1 MCNYFCRFDPYFYNK
16 NEVYKGKILKIA
28 IIGSGISG
36 LSAAYYLSDQHEV
49 DLFEKDSRLG
59 GHTHTHTLELEK
71 KVRVDSGFI
80 VMNDRNYPLLTKLFL
95 ELEIEL
101 HPTSMS
107 FSVDTEDISWCS
119 EDFKKFKFFNSL
131 KKIRIFLEMIR
142 FNNIASNVDS
152 NGSIED
158 WLKEKNFSEFFKK
171 NYVYPMSASIWSSSQ
186 ESISRFPMKSFSSFF
201 NNHGLLDL
209 IKRPQ
214 WFSVLG
220 GSNTYIEKL
229 INHSKINNVIKN
241 ANISVKREKEKVFVI
256 NNDEAPHQY
265 DAIIFACHAN
275 QVGELLNDMSSDEE
289 EILSMFEY
297 TTNKVLLHD
306 DSSLMPNKKS
316 LWSSWNSCKNNN
328 YDYVS
333 YWMNNLQKL
342 DSKKDIF
349 VTLGNYP
356 DVDEEKIF
364 KKIKYEHPLYSK
376 KTIEGQKLIRSIQG
390 NNKTYF
396 TGAHL
401 GNGFHEDG
409 IKSSAEV
416 IKTING

>member
-1 MCNYFCRFDPYFYNK
+1 
-16 NEVYKGKILKIA
+16 
-28 IIGSGISG
+28 
-36 LSAAYYLSDQHEV
+36 
-49 DLFEKDSRLG
+49 
-59 GHTHTHTLELEK
+59 
-71 KVRVDSGFI
+71 
-80 VMNDRNYPLLTKLFL
+80 MNDRNYPLLTKLFL

-158 WLKEKNFSEFFKK
+158 WLREKKFSQFFKN

-186 ESISRFPMKSFSSFF
+186 ESISRFPMKSFSRFF

-220 GSNTYIEKL
+220 GSSSYIEKI
-229 INHSKINNVIKN
+229 INRSRINNIYKN
-241 ANISVKREKEKVFVI
+241 ANVSINRDKDKVFVQ
-256 NNDEAPHQY
+256 NNNKTCQY

-275 QVGELLNDMSSDEE
+275 QIQEMLLDMSPEE
-289 EILSMFEY
+289 EKILSMFEY
-297 TTNKVLLHD
+297 TSNNVFLHF
-306 DSSLMPNKKS
+306 DSSLMPNEKS
-316 LWSSWNSCKNNN
+316 LWSSWNSFKSNK
-328 YDYVS
+328 YDYLS

-342 DSKKDIF
+342 DSERDIF
-349 VTLGNYP
+349 VTLGNCP
-356 DVDEEKIF
+356 DIDEDKVI
-364 KKIKYEHPLYSK
+364 KKIKYEHPLYSE
-376 KTIEGQKLIRSIQG
+376 KTIKGQKLIRSIQG

-401 GNGFHEDG
+401 GYGFHEDG
-409 IKSSAEV
+409 IKSSLEV
-416 IKTING
+416 VRIING

>member
-1 MCNYFCRFDPYFYNK
+1 
-16 NEVYKGKILKIA
+16 
-28 IIGSGISG
+28 
-36 LSAAYYLSDQHEV
+36 
-49 DLFEKDSRLG
+49 
-59 GHTHTHTLELEK
+59 
-71 KVRVDSGFI
+71 
-80 VMNDRNYPLLTKLFL
+80 MNDRNYPLLTKLFL

-158 WLKEKNFSEFFKK
+158 WLREKKFSQFFKN

-186 ESISRFPMKSFSSFF
+186 ESISRFPMKSFSRFF

-220 GSNTYIEKL
+220 GSSSYIEKI
-229 INHSKINNVIKN
+229 INRSRINDIFKN
-241 ANISVKREKEKVFVI
+241 ANVSINRDKEKVFVQ
-256 NNDEAPHQY
+256 NNNKTCQY
-265 DAIIFACHAN
+265 DAVIFACHAN
-275 QVGELLNDMSSDEE
+275 QVQEMLVDMSPEE
-289 EILSMFEY
+289 EKILSMFEY
-297 TTNKVLLHD
+297 TSNNVFLHF
-306 DSSLMPNKKS
+306 DSSLMPNEKS
-316 LWSSWNSCKNNN
+316 LWSSWNSFKSNK
-328 YDYVS
+328 YDYLS

-342 DSKKDIF
+342 DSERDIF
-349 VTLGNYP
+349 VTLGNCP
-356 DVDEEKIF
+356 DIDEDKVI
-364 KKIKYEHPLYSK
+364 KKIKYEHPLYSE
-376 KTIEGQKLIRSIQG
+376 KTIKGQKLIKSIQG

-401 GNGFHEDG
+401 GYGFHEDG
-409 IKSSAEV
+409 IKSSLEV
-416 IKTING
+416 VRIING

>member
-1 MCNYFCRFDPYFYNK
+1 
-16 NEVYKGKILKIA
+16 
-28 IIGSGISG
+28 
-36 LSAAYYLSDQHEV
+36 
-49 DLFEKDSRLG
+49 
-59 GHTHTHTLELEK
+59 
-71 KVRVDSGFI
+71 
-80 VMNDRNYPLLTKLFL
+80 MNDRNYPLLTKLFL

-158 WLKEKNFSEFFKK
+158 WLREKKFSQFFKN

-186 ESISRFPMKSFSSFF
+186 KSISRFPMKSFSRFF

-220 GSNTYIEKL
+220 GSSSYIEK
-229 INHSKINNVIKN
+229 IISRSRINNIYKN
-241 ANISVKREKEKVFVI
+241 ANVSINRDKEKVFVQ
-256 NNDEAPHQY
+256 NNNKTCQY
-265 DAIIFACHAN
+265 DAVIFACHAN
-275 QVGELLNDMSSDEE
+275 QIQEMLVDMSPEE
-289 EILSMFEY
+289 EKILSMFEY
-297 TTNKVLLHD
+297 TRNNVFLHF
-306 DSSLMPNKKS
+306 DSSLMPNEKS
-316 LWSSWNSCKNNN
+316 LWSSWNSFKSNK
-328 YDYVS
+328 YDYLS

-342 DSKKDIF
+342 DSERDIF
-349 VTLGNYP
+349 VTLGNCP
-356 DVDEEKIF
+356 DIDEDKVI
-364 KKIKYEHPLYSK
+364 KKIKYEHPLYSE
-376 KTIEGQKLIRSIQG
+376 KTIKGQKLIRSIQG

-401 GNGFHEDG
+401 GHGFHEDG
-409 IKSSAEV
+409 IKSSLEV
-416 IKTING
+416 VRIING

>member
-1 MCNYFCRFDPYFYNK
+1 
-16 NEVYKGKILKIA
+16 
-28 IIGSGISG
+28 
-36 LSAAYYLSDQHEV
+36 
-49 DLFEKDSRLG
+49 
-59 GHTHTHTLELEK
+59 
-71 KVRVDSGFI
+71 
-80 VMNDRNYPLLTKLFL
+80 MNDRNYPLLTKLFL

-158 WLKEKNFSEFFKK
+158 WLREKKFSQFFKN

-186 ESISRFPMKSFSSFF
+186 ESISRFPMKSFSRFF

-220 GSNTYIEKL
+220 GSSSYIEKI
-229 INHSKINNVIKN
+229 INRSRINNIYKN
-241 ANISVKREKEKVFVI
+241 ANVSLNRDKEKVFVQ
-256 NNDEAPHQY
+256 NNNKTCQY
-265 DAIIFACHAN
+265 DAVIFACHAN
-275 QVGELLNDMSSDEE
+275 QIQEMLVDMSPEE
-289 EILSMFEY
+289 EKILSMFEY
-297 TTNKVLLHD
+297 TSNNVFLHF
-306 DSSLMPNKKS
+306 DSSLMPNERS
-316 LWSSWNSCKNNN
+316 LWSSWNSFKNNK
-328 YDYVS
+328 YDYLS

-342 DSKKDIF
+342 DSERDIF
-349 VTLGNYP
+349 VTLGNCP
-356 DVDEEKIF
+356 DIDEDKVI
-364 KKIKYEHPLYSK
+364 KKIKYEHPLYSE
-376 KTIEGQKLIRSIQG
+376 KTIKGQKLIKSIQG

-401 GNGFHEDG
+401 GYGFHEDG
-409 IKSSAEV
+409 IKSSLEV
-416 IKTING
+416 VRIING

>member
-1 MCNYFCRFDPYFYNK
+1 MCNYFCCFDPYFYNK

-36 LSAAYYLSDQHEV
+36 LSAAYYLSDQYEV

-142 FNNIASNVDS
+142 FNNIASNIDS
-152 NGSIED
+152 IGSIED
-158 WLKEKNFSEFFKK
+158 WLKEKKFSEFFKK

-186 ESISRFPMKSFSSFF
+186 ESISRFPMKSFSRFF

-209 IKRPQ
+209 INRPQ

-229 INHSKINNVIKN
+229 LNHSKINNVIKN
-241 ANISVKREKEKVFVI
+241 ANISVYREKEKVFVI
-256 NNDEAPHQY
+256 NNDEAHQY

-297 TTNKVLLHD
+297 TTNKVLLHV

-328 YDYVS
+328 HDYVS

-401 GNGFHEDG
+401 GYGFHEDG
-409 IKSSAEV
+409 IKSSVEV
-416 IKTING
+416 IKNING

>member
-1 MCNYFCRFDPYFYNK
+1 
-16 NEVYKGKILKIA
+16 
-28 IIGSGISG
+28 
-36 LSAAYYLSDQHEV
+36 
-49 DLFEKDSRLG
+49 
-59 GHTHTHTLELEK
+59 
-71 KVRVDSGFI
+71 
-80 VMNDRNYPLLTKLFL
+80 MNDRNYPLLTKLFL

-158 WLKEKNFSEFFKK
+158 WLREKKFSQFFKN

-186 ESISRFPMKSFSSFF
+186 ESISRFPMKSFSRFF

-220 GSNTYIEKL
+220 GSSSYIEKI
-229 INHSKINNVIKN
+229 INRSRINDIFKN
-241 ANISVKREKEKVFVI
+241 ANVSINRDKEKVFVQ
-256 NNDEAPHQY
+256 NNNKTCQY
-265 DAIIFACHAN
+265 DAVIFACHAN
-275 QVGELLNDMSSDEE
+275 QIQEMLVDMSPEE
-289 EILSMFEY
+289 EKILSMFEY
-297 TTNKVLLHD
+297 TSNNVFLHF
-306 DSSLMPNKKS
+306 DSSLMPNERS
-316 LWSSWNSCKNNN
+316 LWSSWNSFKNNK
-328 YDYVS
+328 YDYLS

-342 DSKKDIF
+342 DSERDIF
-349 VTLGNYP
+349 VTLGNCP
-356 DVDEEKIF
+356 DIDEDKVI
-364 KKIKYEHPLYSK
+364 KKIKYEHPLYSE
-376 KTIEGQKLIRSIQG
+376 KTNKGQKLIKSIQG

-401 GNGFHEDG
+401 GYGFHEDG
-409 IKSSAEV
+409 IKSSLEV
-416 IKTING
+416 VRIING

>member
-1 MCNYFCRFDPYFYNK
+1 
-16 NEVYKGKILKIA
+16 
-28 IIGSGISG
+28 
-36 LSAAYYLSDQHEV
+36 
-49 DLFEKDSRLG
+49 
-59 GHTHTHTLELEK
+59 
-71 KVRVDSGFI
+71 
-80 VMNDRNYPLLTKLFL
+80 MNDRNYPLLTKLFL

-158 WLKEKNFSEFFKK
+158 WLREKKFSQFFKN

-186 ESISRFPMKSFSSFF
+186 ESISRFPMKSFSRFF

-220 GSNTYIEKL
+220 GSSSYIEKI
-229 INHSKINNVIKN
+229 INRSRINDIFKN
-241 ANISVKREKEKVFVI
+241 ANVSINRDKEKVFVQ
-256 NNDEAPHQY
+256 NNNKTFQY
-265 DAIIFACHAN
+265 DAVIFACHAN
-275 QVGELLNDMSSDEE
+275 QIQEMLVDMSPEE
-289 EILSMFEY
+289 EKILSMFEY
-297 TTNKVLLHD
+297 TSNNVFLHF
-306 DSSLMPNKKS
+306 DSSLMPNEKS
-316 LWSSWNSCKNNN
+316 LWSSWNSFKSNK
-328 YDYVS
+328 YDYLS

-342 DSKKDIF
+342 DSERDIF
-349 VTLGNYP
+349 VTLGNCP
-356 DVDEEKIF
+356 DIDEDKVI
-364 KKIKYEHPLYSK
+364 KKIKYEHPLYSE
-376 KTIEGQKLIRSIQG
+376 KTIKGQKLIRSIQG

-401 GNGFHEDG
+401 GYGFHEDG
-409 IKSSAEV
+409 IKSSLEV
-416 IKTING
+416 VRIING

>member
-1 MCNYFCRFDPYFYNK
+1 
-16 NEVYKGKILKIA
+16 
-28 IIGSGISG
+28 
-36 LSAAYYLSDQHEV
+36 
-49 DLFEKDSRLG
+49 
-59 GHTHTHTLELEK
+59 
-71 KVRVDSGFI
+71 
-80 VMNDRNYPLLTKLFL
+80 MNDRNYPLLTKLFL

-158 WLKEKNFSEFFKK
+158 WLREKKFSQFFKN

-186 ESISRFPMKSFSSFF
+186 ESISRFPMKSFSRFF

-220 GSNTYIEKL
+220 GSSSYIEKI
-229 INHSKINNVIKN
+229 INRSKINDIFKN
-241 ANISVKREKEKVFVI
+241 ANVSINRDKEKVFVQ
-256 NNDEAPHQY
+256 NNNKTCQY
-265 DAIIFACHAN
+265 DAVIFACHAD
-275 QVGELLNDMSSDEE
+275 QVQEMLVDMSPEE
-289 EILSMFEY
+289 EKILTMFEY
-297 TTNKVLLHD
+297 TSNNVFLHF
-306 DSSLMPNKKS
+306 DSSLMPNERS
-316 LWSSWNSCKNNN
+316 LWSSWNSFKNNK
-328 YDYVS
+328 YDYLS

-342 DSKKDIF
+342 DSERDIF
-349 VTLGNYP
+349 VTLGNCP
-356 DVDEEKIF
+356 DIDEDKVI
-364 KKIKYEHPLYSK
+364 KKIKYEHPLYSE
-376 KTIEGQKLIRSIQG
+376 KTIKGQKLIRSIQG

-401 GNGFHEDG
+401 GYGFHEDG
-409 IKSSAEV
+409 IKSSLEV
-416 IKTING
+416 VRIING

>member
-1 MCNYFCRFDPYFYNK
+1 
-16 NEVYKGKILKIA
+16 
-28 IIGSGISG
+28 
-36 LSAAYYLSDQHEV
+36 
-49 DLFEKDSRLG
+49 
-59 GHTHTHTLELEK
+59 
-71 KVRVDSGFI
+71 
-80 VMNDRNYPLLTKLFL
+80 MNDRNYPLLTKLFL

-158 WLKEKNFSEFFKK
+158 WLREKKFSQFFKN

-186 ESISRFPMKSFSSFF
+186 ESISRFPMKSFSRFF

-220 GSNTYIEKL
+220 GSSSYIEKI
-229 INHSKINNVIKN
+229 INRSKINDIFKN
-241 ANISVKREKEKVFVI
+241 ANVSINRDKEKVFVQ
-256 NNDEAPHQY
+256 NNNKTCQY
-265 DAIIFACHAN
+265 DAVIFACHAN
-275 QVGELLNDMSSDEE
+275 QVQEMLVDMSPEE
-289 EILSMFEY
+289 EKILSMFEY
-297 TTNKVLLHD
+297 TSNNVFLHF
-306 DSSLMPNKKS
+306 DSNLMPNEKS
-316 LWSSWNSCKNNN
+316 LWSSWNSFKSNK
-328 YDYVS
+328 YDYLS

-342 DSKKDIF
+342 DSERDIF
-349 VTLGNYP
+349 VTLGNCP
-356 DVDEEKIF
+356 DIDEDKVI
-364 KKIKYEHPLYSK
+364 KKIKYEHPLYSE
-376 KTIEGQKLIRSIQG
+376 KTIKGQKLIRSIQG

-401 GNGFHEDG
+401 GYGFHEDG
-409 IKSSAEV
+409 IKSSLEV
-416 IKTING
+416 VRIING

>member
-1 MCNYFCRFDPYFYNK
+1 
-16 NEVYKGKILKIA
+16 
-28 IIGSGISG
+28 
-36 LSAAYYLSDQHEV
+36 
-49 DLFEKDSRLG
+49 
-59 GHTHTHTLELEK
+59 
-71 KVRVDSGFI
+71 
-80 VMNDRNYPLLTKLFL
+80 MNDRNYPLLTKLFL

-158 WLKEKNFSEFFKK
+158 WLREKKFSQFFKN

-186 ESISRFPMKSFSSFF
+186 ESISRFPMKSFSRFF

-220 GSNTYIEKL
+220 GSSIYIEKI
-229 INHSKINNVIKN
+229 INRSRINNIYKN
-241 ANISVKREKEKVFVI
+241 ANVSINRDKDKVFVQ
-256 NNDEAPHQY
+256 NNNKTCQY
-265 DAIIFACHAN
+265 DAVIFACHAN
-275 QVGELLNDMSSDEE
+275 QIQEMLLDMSPEE
-289 EILSMFEY
+289 EKILSMFEY
-297 TTNKVLLHD
+297 TSNNVFLHF
-306 DSSLMPNKKS
+306 DSSLMPNERS
-316 LWSSWNSCKNNN
+316 LWSSWNSFKNNK
-328 YDYVS
+328 YDYLS

-342 DSKKDIF
+342 DSERDIF
-349 VTLGNYP
+349 VTLGNCP
-356 DVDEEKIF
+356 DIDEDKVI
-364 KKIKYEHPLYSK
+364 KKIKYEHPLYSE
-376 KTIEGQKLIRSIQG
+376 KTIKGQKLIKSIQG

-401 GNGFHEDG
+401 GYGFHEDG
-409 IKSSAEV
+409 IKSSLEV
-416 IKTING
+416 VRIING

>member
-1 MCNYFCRFDPYFYNK
+1 M
-16 NEVYKGKILKIA
+16 
-28 IIGSGISG
+28 
-36 LSAAYYLSDQHEV
+36 
-49 DLFEKDSRLG
+49 FEKDSRLG

-71 KVRVDSGFI
+71 KIRVDSGFI

-107 FSVDTEDISWCS
+107 FSVDTENISWCS
-119 EDFKKFKFFNSL
+119 EEFKKFRFFNSL
-131 KKIRIFLEMIR
+131 KKIRIFLEMVR

-158 WLKEKNFSEFFKK
+158 C
-171 NYVYPMSASIWSSSQ
+171 ASIWSSSQ
-186 ESISRFPMKSFSSFF
+186 ESISRFPMKSFSRFF

-214 WFSVLG
+214 WFSVFG

-229 INHSKINNVIKN
+229 INQSKINNIFKN
-241 ANISVKREKEKVFVI
+241 ANISIKREKEKVFVL
-256 NNDEAPHQY
+256 NNDKTNQY
-265 DAIIFACHAN
+265 DVIIFACHAN
-275 QVGELLNDMSSDEE
+275 QIEALVDDMSSEE
-289 EILSMFEY
+289 DEILSMFEY
-297 TTNKVLLHD
+297 TTNNALLHHD
-306 DSSLMPNKKS
+306 QNLMPNEKS
-316 LWSSWNSCKNNN
+316 LWSSWNSFKNNK

-342 DSKKDIF
+342 DTERDIF

-356 DVDEEKIF
+356 DFDEEKVF
-364 KKIKYEHPLYSK
+364 KKIQYEHPLYSEQ
-376 KTIEGQKLIRSIQG
+376 TIKGQKLIRSIQG
-390 NNKTYF
+390 NRKTYF

-401 GNGFHEDG
+401 GYGFHEDG
-409 IKSSAEV
+409 IKSSLEV
-416 IKTING
+416 IKIING

>member
-1 MCNYFCRFDPYFYNK
+1 MCNYLCCTYPNLYNK

-71 KVRVDSGFI
+71 KIRVDSGFI

-107 FSVDTEDISWCS
+107 FSVDTENISWCS
-119 EDFKKFKFFNSL
+119 EEFKKFRFFNSL
-131 KKIRIFLEMIR
+131 KKIRIFLEMVR
-142 FNNIASNVDS
+142 FNNIASSVDS

-158 WLKEKNFSEFFKK
+158 WLREKKFSEFFKK

-186 ESISRFPMKSFSSFF
+186 ESISRFPMKSFSRFF

-229 INHSKINNVIKN
+229 INHSKINNVFKN
-241 ANISVKREKEKVFVI
+241 ANVSIKREREKVFVL
-256 NNDEAPHQY
+256 NNEIENQY
-265 DAIIFACHAN
+265 DVIIFACHAN
-275 QVGELLNDMSSDEE
+275 QVGAIVDDMSSEE
-289 EILSMFEY
+289 QEILSMFEY
-297 TTNKVLLHD
+297 TTNNALLHHD
-306 DSSLMPNKKS
+306 ENLMPNEKP
-316 LWSSWNSCKNNN
+316 LWSSWNSFKNNK

-342 DSKKDIF
+342 DIERDIF

-356 DVDEEKIF
+356 DVDEEKVF
-364 KKIKYEHPLYSK
+364 KRIKYEHPLYSEQ
-376 KTIEGQKLIRSIQG
+376 TIKGQKLIRSIQG
-390 NNKTYF
+390 NRKTYF

-401 GNGFHEDG
+401 GYGFHEDG
-409 IKSSAEV
+409 IKSSLEV
-416 IKTING
+416 IKIING

>member
-1 MCNYFCRFDPYFYNK
+1 M
-16 NEVYKGKILKIA
+16 
-28 IIGSGISG
+28 
-36 LSAAYYLSDQHEV
+36 
-49 DLFEKDSRLG
+49 FEKDSRLG

-142 FNNIASNVDS
+142 FNNIASNIDS
-152 NGSIED
+152 IGSIED

-186 ESISRFPMKSFSSFF
+186 ESISRFPMKSFSRFF

-241 ANISVKREKEKVFVI
+241 ANISVYREKEKVFVI
-256 NNDEAPHQY
+256 NNDEAHQY

-297 TTNKVLLHD
+297 TTNKVLLHV

-328 YDYVS
+328 HDYVS

-401 GNGFHEDG
+401 GYGFHEDG
-409 IKSSAEV
+409 IKSSVEV
-416 IKTING
+416 IKNING

>member
-1 MCNYFCRFDPYFYNK
+1 
-16 NEVYKGKILKIA
+16 
-28 IIGSGISG
+28 
-36 LSAAYYLSDQHEV
+36 
-49 DLFEKDSRLG
+49 
-59 GHTHTHTLELEK
+59 
-71 KVRVDSGFI
+71 
-80 VMNDRNYPLLTKLFL
+80 MNDRNYPLLTKLFL

-142 FNNIASNVDS
+142 FNNIATNVDS

-158 WLKEKNFSEFFKK
+158 WLREKKFSQFFKN

-186 ESISRFPMKSFSSFF
+186 ESISRFPMKSFSRFF

-220 GSNTYIEKL
+220 GSSSYIEKI
-229 INHSKINNVIKN
+229 INRSRINNIFKN
-241 ANISVKREKEKVFVI
+241 ANVSINRDKEKVFVQ
-256 NNDEAPHQY
+256 NNNKTFQY
-265 DAIIFACHAN
+265 DAVIFACHAN
-275 QVGELLNDMSSDEE
+275 QIQEMLLDMSPEE
-289 EILSMFEY
+289 EKILSMFEY
-297 TTNKVLLHD
+297 TSNNVFLHF
-306 DSSLMPNKKS
+306 DSSLMPNERS
-316 LWSSWNSCKNNN
+316 LWSSWNSFKNNK
-328 YDYVS
+328 YDYLS

-342 DSKKDIF
+342 DSERDIF
-349 VTLGNYP
+349 VTLGNCP
-356 DVDEEKIF
+356 DIDEDKVI
-364 KKIKYEHPLYSK
+364 KKIKYEHPLYSE
-376 KTIEGQKLIRSIQG
+376 KTIKGQKLIKSIQG

-401 GNGFHEDG
+401 GFGFHEDG
-409 IKSSAEV
+409 IKSSLEV
-416 IKTING
+416 VRIING

>member
-1 MCNYFCRFDPYFYNK
+1 
-16 NEVYKGKILKIA
+16 
-28 IIGSGISG
+28 
-36 LSAAYYLSDQHEV
+36 
-49 DLFEKDSRLG
+49 
-59 GHTHTHTLELEK
+59 
-71 KVRVDSGFI
+71 
-80 VMNDRNYPLLTKLFL
+80 MNDRNYPLLTKLFL

-158 WLKEKNFSEFFKK
+158 WLREKKFSQFFKN

-186 ESISRFPMKSFSSFF
+186 ESISRFPMKSFSRFF

-220 GSNTYIEKL
+220 GSSSYIEKI
-229 INHSKINNVIKN
+229 INRSRINDIFKN
-241 ANISVKREKEKVFVI
+241 ANVSINRDKEKVFVQ
-256 NNDEAPHQY
+256 NNNKTCQY
-265 DAIIFACHAN
+265 DAVIFACHAN
-275 QVGELLNDMSSDEE
+275 QVQEMLVDMSPEE
-289 EILSMFEY
+289 EKILSMFEY
-297 TTNKVLLHD
+297 TSNNVFLHF
-306 DSSLMPNKKS
+306 DSSLMPNEKS
-316 LWSSWNSCKNNN
+316 LWSSWNSFKNNK
-328 YDYVS
+328 YDYLS

-342 DSKKDIF
+342 DSERDIF
-349 VTLGNYP
+349 VTLGNCP
-356 DVDEEKIF
+356 DIDEDKVI
-364 KKIKYEHPLYSK
+364 KKIKYEHPLYSE
-376 KTIEGQKLIRSIQG
+376 KTIKGQKLIRSIQG

-401 GNGFHEDG
+401 GYGFHEDG
-409 IKSSAEV
+409 IKSSLEV
-416 IKTING
+416 VRIING

>member
-1 MCNYFCRFDPYFYNK
+1 
-16 NEVYKGKILKIA
+16 
-28 IIGSGISG
+28 
-36 LSAAYYLSDQHEV
+36 
-49 DLFEKDSRLG
+49 
-59 GHTHTHTLELEK
+59 
-71 KVRVDSGFI
+71 
-80 VMNDRNYPLLTKLFL
+80 MNDRNYPLLTKLFL

-158 WLKEKNFSEFFKK
+158 WLREKKFSQFFKN

-186 ESISRFPMKSFSSFF
+186 ESISRFPMKSFSRFF

-220 GSNTYIEKL
+220 GSSSYIEKI
-229 INHSKINNVIKN
+229 INRSRINNIYKN
-241 ANISVKREKEKVFVI
+241 ANVFINRDKDKVFVQ
-256 NNDEAPHQY
+256 NNNKTCQY
-265 DAIIFACHAN
+265 DAVIFACHAN
-275 QVGELLNDMSSDEE
+275 QIQEMLLDMSPEE
-289 EILSMFEY
+289 EKILSMFEY
-297 TTNKVLLHD
+297 TRNNVFLHF
-306 DSSLMPNKKS
+306 DSSLMPNEKS
-316 LWSSWNSCKNNN
+316 LWSSWNSFKSNK
-328 YDYVS
+328 YDYLS

-342 DSKKDIF
+342 DSERDIF
-349 VTLGNYP
+349 VTLGNCP
-356 DVDEEKIF
+356 DIDEDKVI
-364 KKIKYEHPLYSK
+364 KKIKYEHPLYSE
-376 KTIEGQKLIRSIQG
+376 KTIKGQKLIKSIQG

-401 GNGFHEDG
+401 GYGFHEDG
-409 IKSSAEV
+409 IKSSLEV
-416 IKTING
+416 VRIING

>member
-1 MCNYFCRFDPYFYNK
+1 
-16 NEVYKGKILKIA
+16 
-28 IIGSGISG
+28 
-36 LSAAYYLSDQHEV
+36 
-49 DLFEKDSRLG
+49 
-59 GHTHTHTLELEK
+59 
-71 KVRVDSGFI
+71 
-80 VMNDRNYPLLTKLFL
+80 MNDRNYPLLTKLFL

-158 WLKEKNFSEFFKK
+158 WLREKKFSQFFKN

-186 ESISRFPMKSFSSFF
+186 ESISRFPMKSFSRFF

-220 GSNTYIEKL
+220 GSSSYIEKI
-229 INHSKINNVIKN
+229 INRSRINNIYKN
-241 ANISVKREKEKVFVI
+241 ANVSINRDKEKVFVL
-256 NNDEAPHQY
+256 NNNKTFQY
-265 DAIIFACHAN
+265 DAVIFACHAN
-275 QVGELLNDMSSDEE
+275 QIQEMLVDMSPEE
-289 EILSMFEY
+289 EKILSMFEY
-297 TTNKVLLHD
+297 TSNNVSLHF
-306 DSSLMPNKKS
+306 DSSLMPNERS
-316 LWSSWNSCKNNN
+316 LWSSWNSFKNNK
-328 YDYVS
+328 YDYLS

-342 DSKKDIF
+342 DSERDIF
-349 VTLGNYP
+349 VTLGNCP
-356 DVDEEKIF
+356 DIDEDKVI
-364 KKIKYEHPLYSK
+364 KKIKYEHPLYSE
-376 KTIEGQKLIRSIQG
+376 KTIKGQKLIKSIQG

-401 GNGFHEDG
+401 GYGFHEDG
-409 IKSSAEV
+409 IKSSLEV
-416 IKTING
+416 VRIING

>member
-1 MCNYFCRFDPYFYNK
+1 
-16 NEVYKGKILKIA
+16 
-28 IIGSGISG
+28 
-36 LSAAYYLSDQHEV
+36 
-49 DLFEKDSRLG
+49 
-59 GHTHTHTLELEK
+59 
-71 KVRVDSGFI
+71 
-80 VMNDRNYPLLTKLFL
+80 MNDRNYPLLTKLFL

-158 WLKEKNFSEFFKK
+158 WLREKKFSQFFKN

-186 ESISRFPMKSFSSFF
+186 KSISRFPMKSFSRFF

-220 GSNTYIEKL
+220 GSSSYIEKI
-229 INHSKINNVIKN
+229 INRSRINNIYKN
-241 ANISVKREKEKVFVI
+241 ANVSLNRDKEKVFVQ
-256 NNDEAPHQY
+256 NNNKTCQY
-265 DAIIFACHAN
+265 DAVIFACHAN
-275 QVGELLNDMSSDEE
+275 QIQEMLVDMSPEE
-289 EILSMFEY
+289 EKILSMFEY
-297 TTNKVLLHD
+297 TSNNVFLHF
-306 DSSLMPNKKS
+306 DSSLMPNEKS
-316 LWSSWNSCKNNN
+316 LWSSWNSFKSNK
-328 YDYVS
+328 YDYLS

-342 DSKKDIF
+342 DSERDIF
-349 VTLGNYP
+349 VTLGNCP
-356 DVDEEKIF
+356 DIDEDKVI
-364 KKIKYEHPLYSK
+364 KKIKYEHPLYSE
-376 KTIEGQKLIRSIQG
+376 KTIKGQKLIKSIQG

-401 GNGFHEDG
+401 GYGFHEDG
-409 IKSSAEV
+409 IKSSLEV
-416 IKTING
+416 VRIING

>member
-1 MCNYFCRFDPYFYNK
+1 
-16 NEVYKGKILKIA
+16 
-28 IIGSGISG
+28 
-36 LSAAYYLSDQHEV
+36 
-49 DLFEKDSRLG
+49 
-59 GHTHTHTLELEK
+59 
-71 KVRVDSGFI
+71 
-80 VMNDRNYPLLTKLFL
+80 MNDRNYPLLTKLFL

-158 WLKEKNFSEFFKK
+158 WLREKKFSQFFKN

-186 ESISRFPMKSFSSFF
+186 ESISRFPMKSFSRFF

-220 GSNTYIEKL
+220 GSSSYIEKI
-229 INHSKINNVIKN
+229 INRSRINDIFKN
-241 ANISVKREKEKVFVI
+241 ANVSINRDKEKVFVQ
-256 NNDEAPHQY
+256 NNNKTFQY
-265 DAIIFACHAN
+265 DAVIFACHAN
-275 QVGELLNDMSSDEE
+275 QIQEMLVDISPEE
-289 EILSMFEY
+289 EKILSMFEY
-297 TTNKVLLHD
+297 TSNNVFLHF
-306 DSSLMPNKKS
+306 DSSLMPNERS
-316 LWSSWNSCKNNN
+316 LWSSWNSFKNNK
-328 YDYVS
+328 YDYLS

-342 DSKKDIF
+342 DSERDIF
-349 VTLGNYP
+349 VTLGNCP
-356 DVDEEKIF
+356 DIDEDKVI
-364 KKIKYEHPLYSK
+364 KKIKYEHPLYSE
-376 KTIEGQKLIRSIQG
+376 KTIKGQKLIRSIQG

-401 GNGFHEDG
+401 GYGFHEDG
-409 IKSSAEV
+409 IKSSLEV
-416 IKTING
+416 VRIING

>member
-1 MCNYFCRFDPYFYNK
+1 
-16 NEVYKGKILKIA
+16 
-28 IIGSGISG
+28 
-36 LSAAYYLSDQHEV
+36 
-49 DLFEKDSRLG
+49 
-59 GHTHTHTLELEK
+59 
-71 KVRVDSGFI
+71 
-80 VMNDRNYPLLTKLFL
+80 MNDRNYPLLTKLFL

-158 WLKEKNFSEFFKK
+158 WLREKKFSQFFKN

-186 ESISRFPMKSFSSFF
+186 ESISRFPMKSFSRFF

-220 GSNTYIEKL
+220 GSSSYIEKI
-229 INHSKINNVIKN
+229 INRSRINDIFKN
-241 ANISVKREKEKVFVI
+241 ANVSINRDKEKVFVQ
-256 NNDEAPHQY
+256 NNNKTFQY
-265 DAIIFACHAN
+265 DAVIFACHAN
-275 QVGELLNDMSSDEE
+275 QIQEMLVDMSPEE
-289 EILSMFEY
+289 EKILSMFEY
-297 TTNKVLLHD
+297 TSNNVFLHF
-306 DSSLMPNKKS
+306 DSSLMPNERS
-316 LWSSWNSCKNNN
+316 LWSSWNSFKNNK
-328 YDYVS
+328 YDYLS

-342 DSKKDIF
+342 DSERDIF
-349 VTLGNYP
+349 VTLGNCP
-356 DVDEEKIF
+356 DIDEDKVI
-364 KKIKYEHPLYSK
+364 KKIKYEHPLYSE
-376 KTIEGQKLIRSIQG
+376 KTIKGQKLIRSIQG

-401 GNGFHEDG
+401 GYGFHEDG
-409 IKSSAEV
+409 IKSSLEV
-416 IKTING
+416 VRIING

>member
-1 MCNYFCRFDPYFYNK
+1 
-16 NEVYKGKILKIA
+16 
-28 IIGSGISG
+28 
-36 LSAAYYLSDQHEV
+36 
-49 DLFEKDSRLG
+49 
-59 GHTHTHTLELEK
+59 
-71 KVRVDSGFI
+71 
-80 VMNDRNYPLLTKLFL
+80 MNDRNYPLLTKLFL

-158 WLKEKNFSEFFKK
+158 WLREKKFSQFFKN

-186 ESISRFPMKSFSSFF
+186 ESISRFPMKSFSRFF

-220 GSNTYIEKL
+220 GSSSYIEKI
-229 INHSKINNVIKN
+229 INRSRINDIFKN
-241 ANISVKREKEKVFVI
+241 ANVSINRDKEKVFVQ
-256 NNDEAPHQY
+256 NNNKTCQY
-265 DAIIFACHAN
+265 DAVIFACHAN
-275 QVGELLNDMSSDEE
+275 QVQEMLVDMSPEE
-289 EILSMFEY
+289 EKILSMFEY
-297 TTNKVLLHD
+297 TSNNVFLHF
-306 DSSLMPNKKS
+306 DSSLMPNERS
-316 LWSSWNSCKNNN
+316 LWSSWNSFKNNK
-328 YDYVS
+328 YDYLS

-342 DSKKDIF
+342 DSERDIF
-349 VTLGNYP
+349 VTLGNCP
-356 DVDEEKIF
+356 DIDEDKVI
-364 KKIKYEHPLYSK
+364 KKIKYEHPLYSE
-376 KTIEGQKLIRSIQG
+376 KTIKGQKLIRSIQG

-401 GNGFHEDG
+401 GYGFHEDG
-409 IKSSAEV
+409 IKSSVDV
-416 IKTING
+416 IKIING

>member
-1 MCNYFCRFDPYFYNK
+1 
-16 NEVYKGKILKIA
+16 
-28 IIGSGISG
+28 
-36 LSAAYYLSDQHEV
+36 
-49 DLFEKDSRLG
+49 
-59 GHTHTHTLELEK
+59 
-71 KVRVDSGFI
+71 
-80 VMNDRNYPLLTKLFL
+80 MNDRNYPLLTKLFL

-158 WLKEKNFSEFFKK
+158 WLREKKFSQFFKN

-186 ESISRFPMKSFSSFF
+186 ESISRFPMKSFSRFF

-220 GSNTYIEKL
+220 GSSSYIEKI
-229 INHSKINNVIKN
+229 INRSRINNIFKN
-241 ANISVKREKEKVFVI
+241 ANVSINRDKEKVFVQ
-256 NNDEAPHQY
+256 NNNKTCQY
-265 DAIIFACHAN
+265 DAVIFACHAN
-275 QVGELLNDMSSDEE
+275 QVQEMLVDMSPEE
-289 EILSMFEY
+289 EKILSMFEY
-297 TTNKVLLHD
+297 TSNNVFLHF
-306 DSSLMPNKKS
+306 DSSLMPNEKS
-316 LWSSWNSCKNNN
+316 LWSSWNSFKSNK
-328 YDYVS
+328 YDYLS

-342 DSKKDIF
+342 DSERDIF
-349 VTLGNYP
+349 VTLGDCP
-356 DVDEEKIF
+356 DIDEDKVI
-364 KKIKYEHPLYSK
+364 KKIKYEHPLFSE
-376 KTIEGQKLIRSIQG
+376 KTIKGQKLIRSIQG

-401 GNGFHEDG
+401 GYGFHEDG
-409 IKSSAEV
+409 IKSSVDV
-416 IKTING
+416 IKIING

>member
-1 MCNYFCRFDPYFYNK
+1 MCDYLCCTYPNLYNK

-71 KVRVDSGFI
+71 KIRVDSGFI

-107 FSVDTEDISWCS
+107 FSVDTENISWCS
-119 EDFKKFKFFNSL
+119 EEFKKFRFFNSL
-131 KKIRIFLEMIR
+131 KKIRIFLEMVR

-158 WLKEKNFSEFFKK
+158 WLREKKFSEFFKK

-186 ESISRFPMKSFSSFF
+186 ESISRFPMKSFSRFF

-229 INHSKINNVIKN
+229 INNSKINNVFKN
-241 ANISVKREKEKVFVI
+241 ANVSIKREKEKVFVL
-256 NNDEAPHQY
+256 NNDIENQY
-265 DAIIFACHAN
+265 DVIIFACHAN
-275 QVGELLNDMSSDEE
+275 QVGAIVDDMSSEE
-289 EILSMFEY
+289 QEILSMFEY
-297 TTNKVLLHD
+297 TTNNALLHHD
-306 DSSLMPNKKS
+306 QNLMPNEKS
-316 LWSSWNSCKNNN
+316 LWSSWNSFKDNK

-342 DSKKDIF
+342 DIERDIF

-356 DVDEEKIF
+356 DVDEEKVF
-364 KKIKYEHPLYSK
+364 KRIKYEHPLYSEQ
-376 KTIEGQKLIRSIQG
+376 TIKGQKLIRSIQG
-390 NNKTYF
+390 NRKTYF

-401 GNGFHEDG
+401 GYGFHEDG
-409 IKSSAEV
+409 IKSSLEV
-416 IKTING
+416 IKIING

>member
-1 MCNYFCRFDPYFYNK
+1 
-16 NEVYKGKILKIA
+16 
-28 IIGSGISG
+28 
-36 LSAAYYLSDQHEV
+36 
-49 DLFEKDSRLG
+49 
-59 GHTHTHTLELEK
+59 
-71 KVRVDSGFI
+71 
-80 VMNDRNYPLLTKLFL
+80 MNDRNYPLLTKLFL

-158 WLKEKNFSEFFKK
+158 WLREKKFSQFFKN

-186 ESISRFPMKSFSSFF
+186 ESISRFPMKSFSRFF

-220 GSNTYIEKL
+220 GSSSYIEKI
-229 INHSKINNVIKN
+229 INRSRINNIYKN
-241 ANISVKREKEKVFVI
+241 ANVSINRDKDKVFVQ
-256 NNDEAPHQY
+256 NNNKTCQY
-265 DAIIFACHAN
+265 DAVIFACHAN
-275 QVGELLNDMSSDEE
+275 QVQEMLVDMSPEE
-289 EILSMFEY
+289 EKILTMFEY
-297 TTNKVLLHD
+297 TSNNVFLHF
-306 DSSLMPNKKS
+306 DSSLMPNEKS
-316 LWSSWNSCKNNN
+316 LWSSWNSFKSNK
-328 YDYVS
+328 YDYLS

-342 DSKKDIF
+342 DSERDIF
-349 VTLGNYP
+349 VTLGDCP
-356 DVDEEKIF
+356 DIDEDKVI
-364 KKIKYEHPLYSK
+364 KKIKYEHPLFSE
-376 KTIEGQKLIRSIQG
+376 KTIKGQKLIRSIQG

-401 GNGFHEDG
+401 GYGFHEDG
-409 IKSSAEV
+409 IKSSLEV
-416 IKTING
+416 VRIING

>member
-1 MCNYFCRFDPYFYNK
+1 MCYYLCCTYPNLYNK

-71 KVRVDSGFI
+71 KIRVDSGFI

-107 FSVDTEDISWCS
+107 FSVDTENISWCS
-119 EDFKKFKFFNSL
+119 EEFKKFRFFNSL
-131 KKIRIFLEMIR
+131 KKIRIFLEMVR

-158 WLKEKNFSEFFKK
+158 WLREKKFSEFFKK

-186 ESISRFPMKSFSSFF
+186 ESISRFPMKSFSRFF

-229 INHSKINNVIKN
+229 INHSKINNVFKN
-241 ANISVKREKEKVFVI
+241 ANVSIKREKEKVFVL
-256 NNDEAPHQY
+256 NNDIENQY
-265 DAIIFACHAN
+265 DVIIFACHAN
-275 QVGELLNDMSSDEE
+275 QVGAIVDDMSSEE
-289 EILSMFEY
+289 QEILSMFEY
-297 TTNKVLLHD
+297 TTNNALLHHD
-306 DSSLMPNKKS
+306 ENLMPNEKS
-316 LWSSWNSCKNNN
+316 LWSSWNSFKDNK

-342 DSKKDIF
+342 DIDRDIF

-356 DVDEEKIF
+356 DVDEEKVF
-364 KKIKYEHPLYSK
+364 KRIKYEHPLYSEQ
-376 KTIEGQKLIRSIQG
+376 TIKGQKLIRSIQG
-390 NNKTYF
+390 NRKTYF

-401 GNGFHEDG
+401 GYGFHEDG
-409 IKSSAEV
+409 IKSSLEV
-416 IKTING
+416 IKIING

>member
-1 MCNYFCRFDPYFYNK
+1 M
-16 NEVYKGKILKIA
+16 
-28 IIGSGISG
+28 
-36 LSAAYYLSDQHEV
+36 
-49 DLFEKDSRLG
+49 FEKDSRLG

-71 KVRVDSGFI
+71 KIRVDSGFI

-107 FSVDTEDISWCS
+107 FSVDTENISWCS
-119 EDFKKFKFFNSL
+119 EEFKKFRFFNSL
-131 KKIRIFLEMIR
+131 KKIGIFLEMVR

-158 WLKEKNFSEFFKK
+158 WLKEKKFSEFFKK

-186 ESISRFPMKSFSSFF
+186 ESISRFPMKSFSRFF

-229 INHSKINNVIKN
+229 INHSKINNVFKN
-241 ANISVKREKEKVFVI
+241 ANISIKREKEKVFVL
-256 NNDEAPHQY
+256 NNDIENQY
-265 DAIIFACHAN
+265 DVIIFACHAN
-275 QVGELLNDMSSDEE
+275 QVGAIVDDMSSEE
-289 EILSMFEY
+289 QEILSMFEY
-297 TTNKVLLHD
+297 TTNNALLHHD
-306 DSSLMPNKKS
+306 QNLMPNEKS
-316 LWSSWNSCKNNN
+316 LWSSWNSFKNNK

-342 DSKKDIF
+342 DIERDIF

-356 DVDEEKIF
+356 DVDEEKVF
-364 KKIKYEHPLYSK
+364 KRIKYEHPLYSEQ
-376 KTIEGQKLIRSIQG
+376 TIKGQKLIRSIQG
-390 NNKTYF
+390 NRKTYF

-401 GNGFHEDG
+401 GYGFHEDG
-409 IKSSAEV
+409 IKSSLEV
-416 IKTING
+416 IKIING

>member
-1 MCNYFCRFDPYFYNK
+1 
-16 NEVYKGKILKIA
+16 
-28 IIGSGISG
+28 
-36 LSAAYYLSDQHEV
+36 
-49 DLFEKDSRLG
+49 
-59 GHTHTHTLELEK
+59 
-71 KVRVDSGFI
+71 
-80 VMNDRNYPLLTKLFL
+80 MNDRNYPLLTKLFL

-158 WLKEKNFSEFFKK
+158 WLREKKFSQFFKN

-186 ESISRFPMKSFSSFF
+186 ESISRFPMKSFSRFF

-220 GSNTYIEKL
+220 GSSSYIEKI
-229 INHSKINNVIKN
+229 INRSKINNIYKN
-241 ANISVKREKEKVFVI
+241 ANVSINRDKEKVFVQ
-256 NNDEAPHQY
+256 NNNKTCQY
-265 DAIIFACHAN
+265 DAVIFACHAN
-275 QVGELLNDMSSDEE
+275 QIQEMLLDMSPEE
-289 EILSMFEY
+289 EKILSMFEY
-297 TTNKVLLHD
+297 TSNNVFLHF
-306 DSSLMPNKKS
+306 DSSLMPNEKS
-316 LWSSWNSCKNNN
+316 LWSSWNSFKSNK
-328 YDYVS
+328 YDYLS

-342 DSKKDIF
+342 DSERDIF
-349 VTLGNYP
+349 VTLGNCP
-356 DVDEEKIF
+356 DIDEDKVI
-364 KKIKYEHPLYSK
+364 KKIKYEHPLYSE
-376 KTIEGQKLIRSIQG
+376 KTIKGQKLIRSIQG

-401 GNGFHEDG
+401 GYGFHEDG
-409 IKSSAEV
+409 IKSSLEV
-416 IKTING
+416 VRIING

>member
-1 MCNYFCRFDPYFYNK
+1 
-16 NEVYKGKILKIA
+16 
-28 IIGSGISG
+28 
-36 LSAAYYLSDQHEV
+36 
-49 DLFEKDSRLG
+49 
-59 GHTHTHTLELEK
+59 
-71 KVRVDSGFI
+71 
-80 VMNDRNYPLLTKLFL
+80 MNDRNYPLLTKLFL

-158 WLKEKNFSEFFKK
+158 WLREKKFSQFFKN

-186 ESISRFPMKSFSSFF
+186 KSISRFPMKSFSRFF

-220 GSNTYIEKL
+220 GSSSYIEKI
-229 INHSKINNVIKN
+229 INRSKINNIYKN
-241 ANISVKREKEKVFVI
+241 ANVSINRDKEKVFVQ
-256 NNDEAPHQY
+256 NNNKTFQY
-265 DAIIFACHAN
+265 DAVIFACHAN
-275 QVGELLNDMSSDEE
+275 QIQEMLVDMSPEE
-289 EILSMFEY
+289 EKILSMFEY
-297 TTNKVLLHD
+297 TSNNVFLHF
-306 DSSLMPNKKS
+306 DSSLMPNEKS
-316 LWSSWNSCKNNN
+316 LWSSWNSFKSNK
-328 YDYVS
+328 YDYLS

-342 DSKKDIF
+342 DSERDIF
-349 VTLGNYP
+349 VTLGNCP
-356 DVDEEKIF
+356 DIDEDKVI
-364 KKIKYEHPLYSK
+364 KKIKYEHPLYSE
-376 KTIEGQKLIRSIQG
+376 KTIKGQKLIRSIQG

-401 GNGFHEDG
+401 GYGFHEDG
-409 IKSSAEV
+409 IKSSLEV
-416 IKTING
+416 VRIING

>member
-1 MCNYFCRFDPYFYNK
+1 MRNNLCSFNQDLYNK

-71 KVRVDSGFI
+71 EIRVDSGFI

-107 FSVDTEDISWCS
+107 FSVDTENISWCS
-119 EDFKKFKFFNSL
+119 EDFKKFRFFNSL
-131 KKIRIFLEMIR
+131 KKIRIFLEMVR
-142 FNNIASNVDS
+142 FNNIASNIDS

-158 WLKEKNFSEFFKK
+158 WLKEKKFSESFKK

-186 ESISRFPMKSFSSFF
+186 ESISRFPMKSFSRFF

-229 INHSKINNVIKN
+229 INRSKINNVIKN
-241 ANISVKREKEKVFVI
+241 ANVSIKREEEKVHVL
-256 NNDEAPHQY
+256 NNDKACQY

-275 QVGELLNDMSSDEE
+275 QVGAMLDDISSEEE

-297 TTNKVLLHD
+297 TTNNILLHHD
-306 DSSLMPNKKS
+306 PSLMPSEKS
-316 LWSSWNSCKNNN
+316 LWSSWNSYKNNKH
-328 YDYVS
+328 DYVS
-333 YWMNNLQKL
+333 YWMNNLQKI
-342 DSKKDIF
+342 DSKRDIF

-356 DVDEEKIF
+356 DADAEKVF
-364 KKIKYEHPLYSK
+364 KKIKYEHPLYSEQ
-376 KTIEGQKLIRSIQG
+376 TIEGQKSIRSIQG
-390 NNKTYF
+390 NRKTYF

-401 GNGFHEDG
+401 GYGFHEDG
-409 IKSSAEV
+409 IKSSLEV
-416 IKTING
+416 IKIING